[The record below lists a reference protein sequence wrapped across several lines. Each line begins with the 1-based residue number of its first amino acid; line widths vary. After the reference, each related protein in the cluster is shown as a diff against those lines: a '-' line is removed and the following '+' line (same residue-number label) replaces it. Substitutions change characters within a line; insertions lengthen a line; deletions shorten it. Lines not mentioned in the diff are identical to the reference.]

1 VARES
6 RLKRSARLAD
16 LALRFLEEPGRVVSL
31 GQLART
37 YGAAKSSLSE
47 DLSIL
52 REVFLR
58 AGIGTIETFPGASG
72 GARYVPGIS
81 SERMEE
87 FVHHLLWEIIQP
99 ERILPGGFVYLSD
112 LLGRPDILRNV
123 GRIVAA
129 KFAST
134 DVDVILTVE
143 TKGIPIAYATAFALG
158 KPVVIARRD
167 GQITEGSLVTINY
180 LSASSRSIRTMSLS
194 RRAIAEG
201 ARVLLVDDFLRGGG
215 TIRGMQE
222 LLREFRAEG
231 IGAFVFV
238 EGPAVGERVVGDIA
252 SLVKVEEID
261 PGAHKIRA
269 VPGSIFSH
277 FSSLSLLSPMPQGE
291 SQHQEKSKLFSE
303 HDGKGG

>member
-1 VARES
+1 MAKEAKLR
-6 RLKRSARLAD
+6 RSARLAD
-16 LALRFLEEPGRVVSL
+16 LALRFLEEPGRAFSL

-58 AGIGTIETFPGASG
+58 AGIGTIETSPGAAG

-81 SERMEE
+81 RERAENFVRRLVEE
-87 FVHHLLWEIIQP
+87 VTRP

-129 KFAST
+129 TFASA
-134 DVDVILTVE
+134 DVDVVLTVE
-143 TKGIPIAYATAFALG
+143 TKGIPIAYAASFALG

-194 RRAIAEG
+194 RRAIVEG
-201 ARVLLVDDFLRGGG
+201 SRVLLVDDFLRGGG

-222 LLREFRAEG
+222 LVREFRAEG
-231 IGAFVFV
+231 VGAFVFV
-238 EGPAVGERVVGDIA
+238 EGPTVGERVVEGVA

-261 PGAHKIRA
+261 PDVRRIRA
-269 VPGSIFSH
+269 VPGSIFSRA
-277 FSSLSLLSPMPQGE
+277 FLPSSSWEGLLQSQGTGDLSPERDFQG
-291 SQHQEKSKLFSE
+291 
-303 HDGKGG
+303 G